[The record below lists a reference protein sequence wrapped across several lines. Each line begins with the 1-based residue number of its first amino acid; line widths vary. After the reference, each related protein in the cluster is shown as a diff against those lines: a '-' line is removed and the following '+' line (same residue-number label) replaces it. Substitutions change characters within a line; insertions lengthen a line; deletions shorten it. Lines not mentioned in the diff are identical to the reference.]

1 MIYCCH
7 IRVEKSGWREKSVA
21 LSWKMESCRKRWGR
35 ASSAMGLPVCSA
47 GRKRRSEPQG
57 KGCIWSL
64 MSRSQ
69 AATFSSALFVFTGL
83 SVSTPWL
90 FCLVGPTVVL
100 RLSACY
106 LSSDC
111 PVFFLCLE
119 FIGLNIISPSFSPS
133 HLHCDSQ
140 WFSATSVRRDR
151 LGVFPIALTFWLWS
165 NECNA
170 NRM

>member
-21 LSWKMESCRKRWGR
+21 LSWKMESCRKRRGR

-111 PVFFLCLE
+111 PVFFSLPRVHRAKYNLS
-119 FIGLNIISPSFSPS
+119 FLLAQSLALWQPVVLSYISKG
-133 HLHCDSQ
+133 
-140 WFSATSVRRDR
+140 R
-151 LGVFPIALTFWLWS
+151 
-165 NECNA
+165 
-170 NRM
+170 

>member
-1 MIYCCH
+1 MLSYQGGE
-7 IRVEKSGWREKSVA
+7 VWLGENSVT

-35 ASSAMGLPVCSA
+35 ASSAARLPVCSALSA

-83 SVSTPWL
+83 SVSTPQL

-100 RLSACY
+100 RLSALIY
-106 LSSDC
+106 QVTALF
-111 PVFFLCLE
+111 FFLCLE
-119 FIGLNIISPSFSPS
+119 FMGLNIIWPSFSPS
-133 HLHCDSQ
+133 RLH
-140 WFSATSVRRDR
+140 RDR
-151 LGVFPIALTFWLWS
+151 QVVLSYIGK
-165 NECNA
+165 E
-170 NRM
+170 R